1 MLSRKT
7 EIQEMKDL
15 LTKIGH
21 LKLTL
26 NENGYLVNKQKIV
39 DELYYRIQTKLGEKR
54 LEEFSE
60 EELNQMLYDIDECL
74 SCIEGNRKKFLINIK
89 EMVNTNLKKKT
100 LDKIENIQKDN
111 KRGKRHVYQIDS
123 YIDVATLK
131 NSIYPLI
138 EPGKSIDTVS
148 QSLVDY
154 LNIDGSSLKHPEV
167 TIQVLDQKKDL
178 KSYLAAFYVSLG
190 TNDEL
195 IIQKLDKVGI
205 KEKNM
210 DIKEFLI
217 LLNKVIN
224 QEELLEEMNGLEDYT
239 NSNISIL
246 LEKYGISLSE
256 SDITNFVDFLK
267 RLSFNHLVENQCNF
281 QPIQRMKY
289 YNEQNDIICKIKM
302 ERNNRLFTTL
312 TEFDGEIYESLNFKN
327 DEEAKKYQA
336 ENNIE
341 EDLSE
346 DVVSVL
352 HFHSESILN
361 DWYNKLTI
369 LKYRKGCMYINYGER
384 LFVLNKVNNCSITAE
399 EVEALIKEFEYRDI
413 DNEFIK
419 YVVHEL
425 KQFQKSLIGKKD
437 RKKLETTL
445 ENSGE
450 TIELYNM
457 IHKRE
462 NSLEEAKEILKDANY
477 GNDKT
482 IYLKIKVVSDTPITF
497 EKNAQLVLK

>member
-1 MLSRKT
+1 MLLRKT

-26 NENGYLVNKQKIV
+26 NENGYLVNKQEIV
-39 DELYYRIQTKLGEKR
+39 DKLYYRIQVKIGEKR

-60 EELNQMLYDIDECL
+60 TELNQMLYDIDECL
-74 SCIEGNRKKFLINIK
+74 SCIEGNRKNFLIEMK

-100 LDKIENIQKDN
+100 LDKIENIKRNN
-111 KRGKRHVYQIDS
+111 KMEKRHVYQIDS
-123 YIDVATLK
+123 YIDIDTLK
-131 NSIYPLI
+131 NVIYPLI
-138 EPGKSIDTVS
+138 EPSKSIDTVS

-154 LNIDGSSLKHPEV
+154 LKIDGSSLKHSEV

-178 KSYLAAFYVSLG
+178 KSYLEAFYVSLG
-190 TNDEL
+190 VNDEW

-205 KEKNM
+205 KEKNI
-210 DIKEFLI
+210 DIKEFLN

-239 NSNISIL
+239 NNNISVL
-246 LEKYGISLSE
+246 LEKYGISLNE
-256 SDITNFVDFLK
+256 NNITNFVAFLK

-289 YNEQNDIICKIKM
+289 YNEQNDVICKIKM
-302 ERNNRLFTTL
+302 EKNNRLFTTL
-312 TEFDGEIYESLNFKN
+312 TEFDGEIYESLNFKD
-327 DEEAKKYQA
+327 DEEAKKYQE

-425 KQFQKSLIGKKD
+425 KQFQKSLIEKKD
-437 RKKLETTL
+437 RKKLKTTLTNSRETT
-445 ENSGE
+445 
-450 TIELYNM
+450 ELYNM

-462 NSLEEAKEILKDANY
+462 NSLEESKKILNDENY
-477 GNDKT
+477 GTDKT

-497 EKNAQLVLK
+497 EKNTQLVLK